1 MEKSPGQKLTDKNLN
16 MKNFSAQEST
26 VRKSTAQNLRR
37 LLWIIALF
45 PWFDFVIRQ
54 ALPSIVSSTWDEL
67 LLLACLGLLIVYK
80 RREPRYQ
87 YIPRSVILPFAV
99 FVFCAAA
106 SVIINV
112 VPLAVSIDAVR
123 VVFQPMLFAAVTM
136 YLMDDRDTQKV
147 FFRLLV
153 ISTVLIAAFGIVQYI
168 LKLDLGLWKHAK
180 DTGQFRI
187 TSIFS
192 NPNALGS
199 YFNMVLAFT
208 VPTVLFGKDTRQ
220 RLLYIAASGV
230 IFVALLL
237 TFSRS
242 AWIAFVAMM
251 LYFVFVWNKKW
262 LLAVPVVAAVTPFV
276 MPDSVINRFSN
287 LLDPTYYQMS
297 SEYGRLAFWATA
309 LEKIKE
315 APLVGVGLGTFGD
328 SVPLRHNIPFAT
340 WVDNHYLKIGAEIG
354 VPGMLA
360 FIGLLLA
367 LFLLAHKLQRQSMSG
382 NSAASIYDASSGSD
396 SPGLGASGN
405 RDGAVN
411 GVERRILTLCI
422 AGVIITMSVQN
433 VTASIFESLANAI
446 YLYAFVGIL
455 FSLLYGN
462 GFRSDEVLLEA
473 DDLLNSD
480 ALTGTDALADRDA
493 PLGADATP
501 DREALQGA
509 DALPNSDAFLGT
521 DELPND
527 EALPNSNAL
536 PNREKKEGRAGK

>member
-1 MEKSPGQKLTDKNLN
+1 MQNSTIQKLTTKNL
-16 MKNFSAQEST
+16 
-26 VRKSTAQNLRR
+26 TAQNLRR

-87 YIPRSVILPFAV
+87 SIPRSVALPFAL
-99 FVFCAAA
+99 FVLCAAA

-123 VVFQPMLFAAVTM
+123 VIFQPMLFAAVTM
-136 YLMDDRDTQKV
+136 YLMDDEDTRKI

-153 ISTVLIAAFGIVQYI
+153 ISTVLIAAFGVVQYI

-220 RLLYIAASGV
+220 RLLYIAVSGV

-262 LLAVPVVAAVTPFV
+262 LLAVPVVAAATPFV

-297 SEYGRLAFWATA
+297 AEYGRLAFWAAA

-315 APLVGVGLGTFGD
+315 NPLIGVGLGTFGD

-340 WVDNHYLKIGAEIG
+340 WVDNHYLKMGAEIG
-354 VPGMLA
+354 LPGMLA

-367 LFLLAHKLQRQSMSG
+367 LFLLADKLQRQ
-382 NSAASIYDASSGSD
+382 AASE
-396 SPGLGASGN
+396 N
-405 RDGAVN
+405 RGGAVN
-411 GVERRILTLCI
+411 GVEQRILTLGI

-433 VTASIFESLANAI
+433 VTASILESLANAI
-446 YLYAFVGIL
+446 YFYSFAGIL
-455 FSLLYGN
+455 FALLYKN
-462 GFRSDEVLLEA
+462 RLQ
-473 DDLLNSD
+473 NS
-480 ALTGTDALADRDA
+480 G
-493 PLGADATP
+493 G
-501 DREALQGA
+501 LQGS
-509 DALPNSDAFLGT
+509 NSMQNVNGSQNTNEFGDGSGLLSRT
-521 DELPND
+521 
-527 EALPNSNAL
+527 
-536 PNREKKEGRAGK
+536 KKEGSAGK